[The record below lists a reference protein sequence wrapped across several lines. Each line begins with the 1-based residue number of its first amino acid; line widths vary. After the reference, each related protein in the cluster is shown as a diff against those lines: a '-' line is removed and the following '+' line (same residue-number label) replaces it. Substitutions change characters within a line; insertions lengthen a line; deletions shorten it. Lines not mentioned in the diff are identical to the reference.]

1 MKIPNDANNCA
12 TQSNSD
18 WLFITQSRV
27 LQADWLI
34 ILDHNE
40 AANSYIDMAY
50 KQKESYQYSVPSKYI
65 KYDGKNL
72 NAKNEFVPL
81 HAVYMKYVQYKTSQQ
96 YMIELLFILSI
107 VKNRVW
113 KYHRMLPGYFLLCC
127 VTDASYARF
136 RHAVIHSPDF

>member
-1 MKIPNDANNCA
+1 MRQQIH
-12 TQSNSD
+12 
-18 WLFITQSRV
+18 
-27 LQADWLI
+27 
-34 ILDHNE
+34 ILTWPINRKNHINIL
-40 AANSYIDMAY
+40 SP
-50 KQKESYQYSVPSKYI
+50 VKYI

-127 VTDASYARF
+127 VIDSSHARF
-136 RHAVIHSPDF
+136 WHAVIHSPDF